1 MFIGRDNE
9 QKIIN
14 SLLTSDRFECALIY
28 GRRRIGKTEL
38 VKHCIYNSNSKT
50 IFYQCKESTEK
61 DNVGYLTRSIEQCFN
76 LSHLHFDSFFDALEF
91 IFEQSKMKSIC
102 LVIDEYPY
110 IRELIK
116 GCDSKLQDLIDR
128 YHNSSKI
135 KFFLIGSSISIM
147 EGLLANSSP
156 LYGRFNRT
164 IKLSQMDYFDS
175 AKFYP
180 SFSNEDKIKLYS
192 VFGGVPL
199 FNARIDEKIS
209 ANENIIRLIEGSFI
223 DLAAYVE
230 VYLKSELR
238 KMNSANIIFEAIA
251 HGAFHFSD
259 ICGKCQKETKT
270 NLNVILRKL
279 IEMDFIEY
287 IHPINDPNNKKKSGY
302 RIKDHIV
309 KFYYRYI
316 YSNDLAMPLLTEEAF
331 FERCIKEDLEC
342 AYIPLVF
349 EKVCKE
355 YLIRKNRE
363 LALEPPL
370 EDIGT
375 YWYDNPI
382 EKRNGQ
388 FDVVGK
394 TKDGYI
400 FYECKYTNTPITD
413 KIIEKE
419 ISQVNETT
427 LHPAKYGF
435 FSKSGFKIHKKKD
448 CILID
453 LKDLFKSK

>member
-1 MFIGRDNE
+1 MFIGRDDE

-14 SLLTSDRFECALIY
+14 SLLTSDRFEYALIY
-28 GRRRIGKTEL
+28 GRRRTGKTEL

-50 IFYQCKESTEK
+50 IFYQCKVSTEK
-61 DNVGYLTRSIEQCFN
+61 DNVGYLARSIEQCFN
-76 LSHLHFDSFFDALEF
+76 LSHLHFDSFFDTLEF

-116 GCDSKLQDLIDR
+116 ECDSKLQDLIDS

-135 KFFLIGSSISIM
+135 KFFLTGSNIRIM

-192 VFGGVPL
+192 VFGGIPF

-209 ANENIIRLIEGSFI
+209 ANENIIRLIKGSFI

-230 VYLKSELR
+230 VYLKSELK

-251 HGAFHFSD
+251 HGTIHFSD

-270 NLNVILRKL
+270 NLNIILRKL
-279 IEMDFIEY
+279 IGMDFIEY
-287 IHPINDPNNKKKSGY
+287 IHPINDPNNKK
-302 RIKDHIV
+302 
-309 KFYYRYI
+309 
-316 YSNDLAMPLLTEEAF
+316 
-331 FERCIKEDLEC
+331 
-342 AYIPLVF
+342 
-349 EKVCKE
+349 
-355 YLIRKNRE
+355 
-363 LALEPPL
+363 
-370 EDIGT
+370 
-375 YWYDNPI
+375 NPAI
-382 EKRNGQ
+382 ESK
-388 FDVVGK
+388 
-394 TKDGYI
+394 
-400 FYECKYTNTPITD
+400 
-413 KIIEKE
+413 
-419 ISQVNETT
+419 TT
-427 LHPAKYGF
+427 L
-435 FSKSGFKIHKKKD
+435 SNS
-448 CILID
+448 LIAT
-453 LKDLFKSK
+453 STATT